1 MPPLFYCLGACLVLL
16 LYGFVANQA
25 CLVLWL
31 SKPALLN
38 NHYLTGVFHIFST
51 YSHLAG
57 LTV

>member
-1 MPPLFYCLGACLVLL
+1 MPLLFYCLGACLVLL
-16 LYGFVANQA
+16 LYGFVAKQA

-38 NHYLTGVFHIFST
+38 NHYLIGVFGTFST